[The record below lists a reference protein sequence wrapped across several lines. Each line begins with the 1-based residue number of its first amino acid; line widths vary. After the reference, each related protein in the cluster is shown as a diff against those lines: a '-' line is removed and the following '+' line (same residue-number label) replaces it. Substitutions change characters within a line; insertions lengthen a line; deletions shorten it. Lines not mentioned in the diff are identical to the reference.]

1 MFQMAQPGR
10 LYLKHSDEKFSM
22 LFMVHG
28 LGHPGI
34 ARTRQA
40 IADKFVWPSMSQDVS
55 RWARECRACQRAEI
69 HKHTVPP
76 IRDFAVPGKRFAHIH
91 VDLVSMPPSNGFDH
105 LLTIVDRFSRWPVAI
120 PLSDIHA
127 ETVIDALAHHW
138 IATYGVP
145 EIVTTDRGSQFTSAL
160 WTQLLKTWG
169 IKHICTTAYH
179 PESNGMVERLHRRLK
194 ESLIALGDG
203 DRLGWFWKLPMTMLA
218 IRTTVKPD
226 LGASPSEMVFG
237 EGLTVPGQLIGPPQ
251 MTEEELLR
259 QQRATL
265 GNLRLEVERLQPI
278 PTSAH
283 RRPAVHIPEDLANAS
298 HVLVRKGLQPSLT
311 APYEGP
317 FKVVARNKTGYR
329 LQFPGQGT
337 DEVALARL
345 KPAFVSRDDVEA
357 AEEQEQELED
367 AVPPSP
373 PCPGR

>member
-1 MFQMAQPGR
+1 M
-10 LYLKHSDEKFSM
+10 
-22 LFMVHG
+22 
-28 LGHPGI
+28 
-34 ARTRQA
+34 
-40 IADKFVWPSMSQDVS
+40 
-55 RWARECRACQRAEI
+55 
-69 HKHTVPP
+69 PP

-145 EIVTTDRGSQFTSAL
+145 EIVTTERGSQFTSAL

-179 PESNGMVERLHRRLK
+179 PELNDMVERPHRCLK

-203 DRLGWFWKLPMTMLA
+203 DKLGWFWKLPMTMLA

-251 MTEEELLR
+251 MTEEELL
-259 QQRATL
+259 
-265 GNLRLEVERLQPI
+265 
-278 PTSAH
+278 
-283 RRPAVHIPEDLANAS
+283 
-298 HVLVRKGLQPSLT
+298 
-311 APYEGP
+311 
-317 FKVVARNKTGYR
+317 
-329 LQFPGQGT
+329 
-337 DEVALARL
+337 
-345 KPAFVSRDDVEA
+345 
-357 AEEQEQELED
+357 
-367 AVPPSP
+367 
-373 PCPGR
+373 

>member
-1 MFQMAQPGR
+1 MAQPGR

-28 LGHPGI
+28 SGHPGI

-91 VDLVSMPPSNGFDH
+91 VDLVSMP
-105 LLTIVDRFSRWPVAI
+105 
-120 PLSDIHA
+120 LSDIHA

-179 PESNGMVERLHRRLK
+179 PELNGMVERPHRCLK

-203 DRLGWFWKLPMTMLA
+203 DKLGWFWKLPMTMLA